1 MVFFPNIVV
10 HKIMVQ
16 FIISNVLDLMK
27 CGNICLINLLVVVR
41 TKSDMFARTLH
52 LCEQTRKQKHLCP
65 WIIFLLWVFVMMK
78 LNLYVS

>member
-27 CGNICLINLLVVVR
+27 CGNICLTNLLVVVR

-52 LCEQTRKQKHLCP
+52 LFKLYKLASKST
-65 WIIFLLWVFVMMK
+65 FVPG
-78 LNLYVS
+78 